1 MTEKIIKL
9 MAEKLSL
16 NENEIK
22 ADANIKDDLGVD
34 SLDLFEL
41 IIALEEEFNIEI
53 PQEDVAEINSVNEIT
68 DYLKKRGLQ
77 EDV

>member
-16 NENEIK
+16 DESTITPE
-22 ADANIKDDLGVD
+22 ASIKDDLGID

-41 IIALEEEFNIEI
+41 IIALEEEFGIEI
-53 PQEDVAEINSVNEIT
+53 PQEDVLEINTVQEIV
-68 DYLKKRGLQ
+68 DYLGKRG
-77 EDV
+77 V